1 MTTTNVYRLKSLLIT
16 LLFFFVQ
23 GFSYAQS
30 YVSEANSNGFFLKKV
45 VSDTTIASGQTFSY
59 TIYFSIPAGASNVNV
74 SDVIP
79 TGLSYQSHS
88 VSAVCGTMNTVS
100 TPVVNGNGGTLQLA
114 FPSVTAGCSG
124 SISITVKFPE
134 GITCNGTTV
143 RNRACMF
150 GTLNGSLTEFC
161 TGFVIT
167 KATAINPWQI
177 SKYVTGAAYQ
187 GGSCPNV
194 TLDSVVT
201 YQICVSKMYGTN
213 GQLNL
218 VGGVVKDVL
227 PAGAVLQSST
237 CGVTQSGNVLTWNVG
252 NVSVSPPYNNQCCNI
267 SVLYPRA
274 LFPLGSQI
282 TNNAT
287 LSGNLGSAQTCGSF
301 NQTSN
306 TTCVE
311 IKGYTQ
317 GSFGKYAYTTG
328 QPGCGG
334 YYSIWFCNTGT
345 LPISGLTI
353 TDNLPTT
360 LTGYTTSNGAGVT
373 SSISGGVMTATYA
386 GTLAPGACAYVQVN
400 FTIPASA
407 TVGSTIN
414 NCATVTYTGLA
425 TPIQSCAPF
434 VVAAPAAQACIWK
447 DVCGKLPSYTAGQTF
462 RYRLRVQNIGGQA
475 ITGASITDILNP
487 NLTYV
492 GNPTYYTTS
501 TWNSPCSSGS
511 TLPSG
516 ATALT
521 GVSFSQS
528 GQTLTFGLPTIPAS
542 CQSLFYIYCSNY
554 GNFSVPYYYIEFDV
568 KVSDSACIGNIPNY
582 FAITGGNVTAQ
593 NSNVEYV
600 NVVGTAA
607 FNLDKTVSN
616 DNGATYASSTTA
628 AAGNNVRF
636 KVKFTP
642 APSSTTAMRH
652 ATVVDLM
659 PRNNGT
665 ADLFILNRLGN
676 RGSAFDLNYQS
687 TISTTP
693 TATGYYDASNVLNSY
708 VNTINIPSVG
718 IMFPY
723 AGGSGTPAWTIA
735 PIPANSKNIYA
746 YFGSTA
752 IPLTGAEGIFDAKIP
767 TGTAAQLTACNTF
780 AGNAATCHLINSS
793 LMTNQAMAPQESGT
807 ACVTTTS
814 QIPICC
820 DSVKVAPSSSTTS
833 KCCSRITFTGQ
844 CEIKGIS
851 VSMTNGTISSA
862 SFAGASATCYNNPS
876 PSIGTAFYNFTP
888 VSGVC
893 TTLDL
898 QLCAKAT
905 TSGWVYIN
913 YTVLFA
919 NGSKCDKRDSIQ
931 CEIPLCCEAVQVIKQ
946 DTLGYCCS
954 QIKANCPIK
963 NIQVSITGGTLGDV
977 SFAGAN
983 AGCFTQLIGSTL
995 TTANFAPS
1003 CASNT
1008 GVNLIICPILKTGPM
1023 VITYVI
1029 TFADGTTCTKED
1041 VLDCKPKP
1049 CCETIQVIRNDVQ
1062 GKCCSQIKSFCPI
1075 KNVQVTVSNGVIGDV
1090 SFAGAFASCYTPL
1103 SGSGLTTANFPASC
1117 SNTGVDLTI
1126 CPKPS
1131 ANPTIITYVITFADG
1146 MECKKTDTLNCIDKT
1161 CCEKVEVIK
1170 LSAQGKCCSEIK
1182 ASCPIKG
1189 VTVSVSNGTLGDISF
1204 LGTTASCY
1212 IPLTGSALTS
1222 LTVTPSC
1229 VSNTGIDLVICPKPT
1244 ANPMIITYLVTF
1256 ADGTTCTKS
1265 DTLNCLPVDPV
1276 DCCEA
1281 TKVVVVPNQKCC
1293 SQLVSKCYVDKVV
1306 INVTGGVIGNVSF
1319 AGASASCYTG
1329 LTGSTL
1335 TNTTITASCATT
1347 SGFDMTIC
1355 PKTTTA
1361 TGVIIINYTVI
1372 FADGKKCAKTDTLYC
1387 TPYIVECCKETE
1399 VISYDTQGK
1408 CCSQI
1413 KTTCKIK
1420 TMQVSVVNGAIGN
1433 MSFGGVDAAC
1443 YTAIT
1448 GSSAT
1453 SILIAPTCAG
1463 GAILDMTI
1471 CPTPTATPTIIKY
1484 TIVFANSNTEC
1495 VKYDTLY
1502 CKPDTACTI
1511 AACFA
1516 HNATGLNVNFNATGT
1531 TSNYPIVMYVWS
1543 YGDGTYG
1550 TSTTPTI
1557 SHNYTTSGTY
1567 EVCMTVQVLYKG
1579 TICDCSKKICKKI
1592 QIAQG
1597 ATSSSACTSSLTN
1610 TGATGEVGQL
1620 KASPNPSSHDF
1631 HVTLDKMESVL
1642 ENGKA
1647 EIKLYNVQGKL
1658 ILTKTIDVL
1667 TKEFDIQAESY
1678 PAGLYMLTLQKDGE
1692 VISSI
1697 KVVKN

>member
-30 YVSEANSNGFFLKKV
+30 YVSEANQNGFFLKKV

-59 TIYFSIPAGASNVNV
+59 TIYFSIPAGATSVSI

-79 TGLSYQSHS
+79 AGLNYQSHS
-88 VSAVCGTMNTVS
+88 VSAVCGTMTTVQ
-100 TPVVNGNGGTLQLA
+100 TPTVGGNGTLQLL
-114 FPSVTAGCSG
+114 FPSVTSGCSG
-124 SISITVKFPE
+124 SISIVVNFPI
-134 GITCNGTTV
+134 GTTCNGTMV
-143 RNRACMF
+143 RNRACLV
-150 GTLNGSLTEFC
+150 GKSPTGNADFC
-161 TGFVIT
+161 TGFVNT
-167 KATAINPWQI
+167 TATAINPWQI
-177 SKYVTGAAYQ
+177 SKYVVGAAYQ
-187 GGSCPNV
+187 GGNCPRV
-194 TLDSVVT
+194 TLDSVIT

-218 VGGVVKDVL
+218 VNGVVTDVL
-227 PAGAVLQSST
+227 PAGATLQSST
-237 CGVTQSGNVLTWNVG
+237 CGATQSGNTITWNVG
-252 NVSVSPPYNNQCCNI
+252 NVSVSPPYNSQCCNI

-282 TNNAT
+282 QNNAT
-287 LSGNLGSAQTCGSF
+287 LSGNLGSVQPTCGSF

-334 YYSIWFCNTGT
+334 YYSIQFCNTGT
-345 LPISGLTI
+345 LPITGLTI

-400 FTIPASA
+400 FTIPAGA
-407 TVGSTIN
+407 TIGSTIN
-414 NCATVTYTGLA
+414 NCANATYTGLA

-492 GNPTYYTTS
+492 GNPTYYTTN
-501 TWNSPCSSGS
+501 TWNSPCSSGG

-521 GVSFSQS
+521 GVTFSQS
-528 GQTLTFGLPTIPAS
+528 GQNLTFGLPTIPAS

-607 FNLDKTVSN
+607 FNFEKTVSN

-628 AAGNNVRF
+628 AAGSNVRF
-636 KVKFTP
+636 KLKFTP
-642 APSSTTAMRH
+642 APSSTAAMRH
-652 ATVVDLM
+652 VTMAELM
-659 PRNNGT
+659 PRDNGT
-665 ADLFILNRLGN
+665 GDLFVLNRGGN
-676 RGSAFDLNYQS
+676 RGSAFDLNYQGVVS
-687 TISTTP
+687 TSP
-693 TATGYYDASNVLNSY
+693 TATGYYDALNVLNAK
-708 VNTINIPSVG
+708 INGIIIPGVGPIFTYTGGTGIPS
-718 IMFPY
+718 
-723 AGGSGTPAWTIA
+723 WTIS
-735 PIPANSKNIYA
+735 PIPVNSKNIYA
-746 YFGSTA
+746 HFGSGAITA
-752 IPLTGAEGIFDAKIP
+752 SGAVGIFDAKVP
-767 TGTAAQLTACNTF
+767 VGTAANITACNTF
-780 AGNAATCHLINSS
+780 AVNAVVCHLINSS
-793 LMTNQAMAPQESGT
+793 LVVAQPMGESESAT
-807 ACVTTTS
+807 ACVTTTPS
-814 QIPICC
+814 VFSCC
-820 DSVKVAPSSSTTS
+820 DSLKVFPSATPAN
-833 KCCSRITFTGQ
+833 KCCSRITFNGN
-844 CEIKGIS
+844 CEIKK
-851 VSMTNGTISSA
+851 VNVTLTNGTISGA
-862 SFAGASATCYNNPS
+862 TFAGTSAACFNNPS
-876 PSIGTAFYNFTP
+876 PSIGTTNYSFTP
-888 VSGVC
+888 ISGVC
-893 TTLDL
+893 STLDL
-898 QLCAKAT
+898 QICANAT
-905 TSGWVYIN
+905 TSGWVYLN
-913 YTVLFA
+913 YVVEFA
-919 NGSKCDKRDSIQ
+919 NGTKCDRRDSVQ
-931 CEIPLCCEAVQVIKQ
+931 CQVIDKKCCEGIKIT
-946 DTLGYCCS
+946 TLQNEQQCCS
-954 QIKANCPIK
+954 QISTECPVRS
-963 NIQVSITGGTLGDV
+963 IQIDITGGVLGNV
-977 SFAGAN
+977 SFAGAS
-983 AGCFTQLIGSTL
+983 AGLYTGLTGSIL
-995 TTANFAPS
+995 TTTTIS
-1003 CASNT
+1003 ASSVPASGLNMT
-1008 GVNLIICPILKTGPM
+1008 VC
-1023 VITYVI
+1023 
-1029 TFADGTTCTKED
+1029 
-1041 VLDCKPKP
+1041 PKP
-1049 CCETIQVIRNDVQ
+1049 SNNPTIIHYVVTFVNGEKCERYDTLNCLPKECCKEVKVIRHNTN
-1062 GKCCSQIKSFCPI
+1062 GKCCSQI
-1075 KNVQVTVSNGVIGDV
+1075 QAT
-1090 SFAGAFASCYTPL
+1090 
-1103 SGSGLTTANFPASC
+1103 
-1117 SNTGVDLTI
+1117 
-1126 CPKPS
+1126 
-1131 ANPTIITYVITFADG
+1131 
-1146 MECKKTDTLNCIDKT
+1146 
-1161 CCEKVEVIK
+1161 
-1170 LSAQGKCCSEIK
+1170 
-1182 ASCPIKG
+1182 CPIKG
-1189 VTVSVSNGTLGDISF
+1189 VTVSVSNGVIGDISF
-1204 LGTTASCY
+1204 AGANAGCY
-1212 IPLTGSALTS
+1212 SPISGSALTN
-1222 LTVTPSC
+1222 LTVVPSC
-1229 VSNTGIDLVICPKPT
+1229 SSNTGVDMLICPKPS
-1244 ANPMIITYLVTF
+1244 ANPTIINYIITF
-1256 ADGTTCTKS
+1256 ADGTKCEKS
-1265 DTLNCLPVDPV
+1265 DTLNCLPDEPV
-1276 DCCEA
+1276 NCCEE
-1281 TKVVVVPNQKCC
+1281 TKVVAVPNQKCC
-1293 SQLVSKCYVDKVV
+1293 SQLVSKCFVNTISV
-1306 INVTGGVIGNVSF
+1306 NLTGGVIGNVSF

-1335 TNTTITASCATT
+1335 TSTTFTASCATT
-1347 SGFDMTIC
+1347 SGLDMLIC
-1355 PKTTTA
+1355 PKATTS
-1361 TGVIIINYTVI
+1361 TGIIIINYVVT
-1372 FADGKKCAKTDTLYC
+1372 FADGKKCAKTDTLKC
-1387 TPYIVECCKETE
+1387 EPYIVDCCKETE
-1399 VISYDTQGK
+1399 VISYDTQGR

-1453 SILIAPTCAG
+1453 SMLIAPTCAG

-1484 TIVFANSNTEC
+1484 TIAFANNTEC

-1592 QIAQG
+1592 IISQG
-1597 ATSSSACTSSLTN
+1597 AVSSSACTSSLTN
-1610 TGATGEVGQL
+1610 TSATGEVGQL

-1658 ILTKTIDVL
+1658 ILTKTIDTL
-1667 TKEFDIQAESY
+1667 TKEFDIEAESY

>member
-1 MTTTNVYRLKSLLIT
+1 MMTTSHVFRLKSLLIT

-30 YVSEANSNGFFLKKV
+30 YVSEANQNGFFLKKV

-59 TIYFSIPAGASNVNV
+59 TIYFSIPAGATNVNI
-74 SDVIP
+74 SDAIP
-79 TGLSYQSHS
+79 TGLSYLSHS

-100 TPVVNGNGGTLQLA
+100 TPTVGSNGTLQLA

-237 CGVTQSGNVLTWNVG
+237 CGVTQTGNILTWNVG

-334 YYSIWFCNTGT
+334 YYSIQFCNTGT

-353 TDNLPTT
+353 TDILPPT

-373 SSISGGVMTATYA
+373 SAISGGVMTATYA
-386 GTLAPGACAYVQVN
+386 GTLAPGACAFVQVN
-400 FTIPASA
+400 FTIPAGA

-414 NCATVTYTGLA
+414 NCATVTYTGLT

-501 TWNSPCSSGS
+501 TWNSPCSSGG

-521 GVSFSQS
+521 GVTFSQS

-616 DNGATYASSTTA
+616 DNGVTYAATA
-628 AAGNNVRF
+628 TSAAGNSVNF
-636 KVKFTP
+636 KLKFTP
-642 APSSTTAMRH
+642 SVLSTTAMRH
-652 ATVVDLM
+652 VTMAELM
-659 PRNNGT
+659 PRDNGT
-665 ADLFILNRLGN
+665 ADAFVLNRGVS
-676 RGSAFDLNYQS
+676 RGSAFDFNYQS
-687 TISTTP
+687 TVSTAP
-693 TATGYYDASNVLNSY
+693 AATGFYDATNVLNSY
-708 VNTINIPSVG
+708 VNTINIPTVG

-723 AGGSGTPAWTIA
+723 AGGSGTPTWTA
-735 PIPANSKNIYA
+735 GAIPVNSKNIYA

-752 IPLTGAEGIFDAKIP
+752 IGAAGAVGVFKAQIP
-767 TGTAAQLTACNTF
+767 SGTAAQLSACNTF

-807 ACVTTTS
+807 ACVTTTTPS
-814 QIPICC
+814 VFSCC
-820 DSVKVAPSSSTTS
+820 DSVKIQTSSNPTT
-833 KCCSRITFTGQ
+833 KCCSRITSSK
-844 CEIKGIS
+844 CEIRR
-851 VSMTNGTISSA
+851 VNVTLTNGTISGA
-862 SFAGASATCYNNPS
+862 TFAGASATCYNNPS
-876 PSIGTAFYNFTP
+876 AAIGLATYAFSP

-893 TTLDL
+893 GGLDL
-898 QLCAKAT
+898 EVCAKAT
-905 TSGWVYIN
+905 TAGWVYLN
-913 YTVLFA
+913 YVIEFA
-919 NGSKCDKRDSIQ
+919 NGEKCEKKDSVKCDVIITDG
-931 CEIPLCCEAVQVIKQ
+931 CCRETKIIRQNTDQK
-946 DTLGYCCS
+946 CCS
-954 QIKANCPIK
+954 QLVAVCAIKQVK
-963 NIQVSITGGTLGDV
+963 VSISNGVLGNV
-977 SFAGAN
+977 SFAGTS
-983 AGCFTQLIGSTL
+983 AG
-995 TTANFAPS
+995 
-1003 CASNT
+1003 
-1008 GVNLIICPILKTGPM
+1008 
-1023 VITYVI
+1023 
-1029 TFADGTTCTKED
+1029 
-1041 VLDCKPKP
+1041 
-1049 CCETIQVIRNDVQ
+1049 
-1062 GKCCSQIKSFCPI
+1062 
-1075 KNVQVTVSNGVIGDV
+1075 
-1090 SFAGAFASCYTPL
+1090 CYTPL
-1103 SGSGLTTANFPASC
+1103 VGSSLTSATFNPSC
-1117 SNTGVDLTI
+1117 AATSNTGIDMLV
-1126 CPKPS
+1126 CPKAT
-1131 ANPTIITYVITFADG
+1131 ANPTIINYTIIFANG
-1146 MECKKTDTLNCIDKT
+1146 ETCEKADTLNCIDLPVN

-1182 ASCPIKG
+1182 ASCPIKNIA
-1189 VTVSVSNGTLGDISF
+1189 VSVSNGTLGDVSF
-1204 LGTTASCY
+1204 LGATAGCYTAIAGSTLTTTNFNPACPAS
-1212 IPLTGSALTS
+1212 IPNAG
-1222 LTVTPSC
+1222 V
-1229 VSNTGIDLVICPKPT
+1229 DLVICPKPT
-1244 ANPMIITYLVTF
+1244 ANPMIITYVITF
-1256 ADGTTCTKS
+1256 GDGTTCTKY
-1265 DTLNCLPVDPV
+1265 DTLNC
-1276 DCCEA
+1276 A
-1281 TKVVVVPNQKCC
+1281 
-1293 SQLVSKCYVDKVV
+1293 
-1306 INVTGGVIGNVSF
+1306 
-1319 AGASASCYTG
+1319 
-1329 LTGSTL
+1329 
-1335 TNTTITASCATT
+1335 
-1347 SGFDMTIC
+1347 
-1355 PKTTTA
+1355 PK
-1361 TGVIIINYTVI
+1361 
-1372 FADGKKCAKTDTLYC
+1372 D
-1387 TPYIVECCKETE
+1387 CCKETE

-1484 TIVFANSNTEC
+1484 TIAFANNTEC

-1516 HNATGLNVNFNATGT
+1516 HNATGLSVNFNATGT

>member
-30 YVSEANSNGFFLKKV
+30 YVSEANANGFFLKKV

-59 TIYFSIPAGASNVNV
+59 TIYFSIPAGATNVNIT
-74 SDVIP
+74 DVLPSNLIFQGYS
-79 TGLSYQSHS
+79 T
-88 VSAVCGTMNTVS
+88 SAVCGTMNVVSAPTV
-100 TPVVNGNGGTLQLA
+100 GNAGGTLQLA
-114 FPSVTAGCSG
+114 FPSVAAGCSG
-124 SISITVKFPE
+124 SISMTVNFPI
-134 GITCNGTTV
+134 GTTCNGTGV
-143 RNRACMF
+143 RNKVCLQ
-150 GTLNGSLTEFC
+150 GTVNTVNTDLC
-161 TGFVIT
+161 TGFVST
-167 KATAINPWQI
+167 TATAVNPWQI
-177 SKYVTGAAYQ
+177 SKYVVNAAYQ
-187 GGSCPNV
+187 GGTCPNV
-194 TLDSVVT
+194 TLDSFIT
-201 YQICVSKMYGTN
+201 YRICVSKIYGTN

-218 VGGVVKDVL
+218 VGGSVTDVL
-227 PAGAVLQSST
+227 PAGATFVSAT
-237 CGVTQSGNVLTWNVG
+237 CPGVTFNSGTSTITWAVG
-252 NVSVSPPYNNQCCNI
+252 NVSVSPPYNNQCCDI
-267 SVLYPRA
+267 KVLYPRA
-274 LFPLGSQI
+274 IFPLGSQI

-287 LSGNLGSAQTCGSF
+287 LTGGLGSVQPSCGQF
-301 NQTSN
+301 TQTSN
-306 TTCVE
+306 STCVE

-334 YYSIWFCNTGT
+334 YYWIQFCNTGT
-345 LPISGLTI
+345 LAITGLTI
-353 TDNLPTT
+353 TDNLPVT
-360 LTGYTTSNGAGVT
+360 LTGYSTSNGAGVT
-373 SSISGGVMTATYA
+373 SSITGGVMTATYA
-386 GTLAPGACAYVQVN
+386 GSLAPGACAFVQVN
-400 FTIPASA
+400 FTIPAGA

-414 NCATVTYTGLA
+414 NCATVTYTGLS

-434 VVAAPAAQACIWK
+434 VVTAPAAKACIWK
-447 DVCGKLPSYTAGQTF
+447 EVCSPQTSYTAGQVL

-475 ITGASITDILNP
+475 ITGASISDILNS

-492 GNPTYYTTS
+492 GNPTYYSTS
-501 TWNSPCSSGS
+501 TWGSPCSVGG

-516 ATALT
+516 ATALA
-521 GVSFSQS
+521 GVTFSQS

-542 CQSLFYIYCSNY
+542 CQSLFYQYCSNY

-568 KVSDSACIGNIPNY
+568 KISDSACIGNIPNY

-607 FNLDKTVSN
+607 FNLDKTVSK
-616 DNGATYASSTTA
+616 DNGATYASSTSV
-628 AAGNNVRF
+628 AAGSNVRF
-636 KVKFTP
+636 KLKFTP

-652 ATVVDLM
+652 VTVADLM
-659 PRNNGT
+659 PRDNGT

-687 TISTTP
+687 TISATP

-735 PIPANSKNIYA
+735 PIPVNSKNIYA

-752 IPLTGAEGIFDAKIP
+752 IPLTGAEGIFDAKVP
-767 TGTAAQLTACNTF
+767 VGTAAQLTACNTF

-807 ACVTTTS
+807 ACVTTTPS
-814 QIPICC
+814 VFSCC

-833 KCCSRITFTGQ
+833 KCCSRITFTGN

-862 SFAGASATCYNNPS
+862 SFAGPSAACYNNPS
-876 PSIGTAFYNFTP
+876 PSIGTAFYSFTP

-893 TTLDL
+893 TGLDL
-898 QLCAKAT
+898 QLCANAT
-905 TSGWVYIN
+905 TAGWVYIN
-913 YTVLFA
+913 YTVVFA
-919 NGSKCDKRDSIQ
+919 NGSKCDKRDSIK
-931 CEIPLCCEAVQVIKQ
+931 CEPIISGCCQEVQVIKQ
-946 DTLGYCCS
+946 DTMGYCCS
-954 QIKANCPIK
+954 QLKAFCPIK
-963 NIQVSITGGTLGDV
+963 NIQISVTGGTLGDV
-977 SFAGAN
+977 SFAGPN

-995 TTANFAPS
+995 TTANFPAS

-1008 GVNLIICPILKTGPM
+1008 GVNLLICPILKSSPM
-1023 VITYVI
+1023 IISYVI
-1029 TFADGTTCTKED
+1029 TFADGTTCEKFDTLK
-1041 VLDCKPKP
+1041 CIPKP
-1049 CCETIQVIRNDVQ
+1049 CCETIQVINLSTQ

-1090 SFAGAFASCYTPL
+1090 NFAGAFAACYTPL
-1103 SGSGLTTANFPASC
+1103 TGSSLTTANFPASC
-1117 SNTGVDLTI
+1117 SNAGFDLTI

-1161 CCEKVEVIK
+1161 CCDKVEVIK

-1182 ASCPIKG
+1182 ASCPIKNIA
-1189 VTVSVSNGTLGDISF
+1189 VSVSNGTLGDVSF
-1204 LGTTASCY
+1204 LGANAGCFTA
-1212 IPLTGSALTS
+1212 LTGSALT
-1222 LTVTPSC
+1222 TTNFAPAC
-1229 VSNTGIDLVICPKPT
+1229 AANTGIDLVICPKPT
-1244 ANPMIITYLVTF
+1244 ANPMIITYVITF
-1256 ADGTTCTKS
+1256 ADGTKCEKF
-1265 DTLNCLPVDPV
+1265 DTLKCAPN
-1276 DCCEA
+1276 CCEQTQIVA
-1281 TKVVVVPNQKCC
+1281 ILDKKCC
-1293 SQLVSKCYVDKVV
+1293 SR
-1306 INVTGGVIGNVSF
+1306 
-1319 AGASASCYTG
+1319 
-1329 LTGSTL
+1329 
-1335 TNTTITASCATT
+1335 
-1347 SGFDMTIC
+1347 
-1355 PKTTTA
+1355 
-1361 TGVIIINYTVI
+1361 
-1372 FADGKKCAKTDTLYC
+1372 
-1387 TPYIVECCKETE
+1387 
-1399 VISYDTQGK
+1399 
-1408 CCSQI
+1408 I
-1413 KTTCKIK
+1413 KTICKIK
-1420 TMQVSVVNGAIGN
+1420 TMQLSVVGGTIGDVT
-1433 MSFGGVDAAC
+1433 FGGINAAC
-1443 YTAIT
+1443 YTNIT
-1448 GSSAT
+1448 GSGST
-1453 SILIAPTCAG
+1453 NMLIAPTCAG
-1463 GAILDMTI
+1463 GAELDMMI
-1471 CPTPTATPTIIKY
+1471 CPKITANPTIIKY
-1484 TIVFANSNTEC
+1484 VLNFTNGEVCEKFDTIRCAPPT
-1495 VKYDTLY
+1495 DTCL
-1502 CKPDTACTI
+1502 I
-1511 AACFA
+1511 SACFA
-1516 HNATGLNVNFNATGT
+1516 HNANGLSVNFNATGT

-1567 EVCMTVQVLYKG
+1567 DVCMTVQVLYKG

-1592 QIAQG
+1592 QISQG
-1597 ATSSSACTSSLTN
+1597 AVSSSGCTSSLTS
-1610 TGATGEVGQL
+1610 TSASTEVGQL

-1647 EIKLYNVQGKL
+1647 EIRLYNVQGKL

-1678 PAGLYMLTLQKDGE
+1678 PAGLYMMTLQKDGE